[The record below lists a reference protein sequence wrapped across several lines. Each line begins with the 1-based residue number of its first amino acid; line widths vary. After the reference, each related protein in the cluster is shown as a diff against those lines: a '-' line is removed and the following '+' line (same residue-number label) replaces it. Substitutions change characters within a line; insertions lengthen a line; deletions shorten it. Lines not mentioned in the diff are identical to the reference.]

1 MKLTKNQKADELVLY
16 FETEPEDLAV
26 PAEAEKV
33 VRAAIAGTLQY
44 EQFGA
49 GAEVS
54 VTFCNDAYIQ
64 ELNREYRGKDAP
76 TDVLSFPIFDTDE
89 EDPIAE
95 ETVPLGDIVLNLD
108 RAETQ
113 GKELGH
119 SLLRE
124 LAFLTVH
131 STLHLLGY
139 DHERSPEED
148 EEMCAKQR
156 EVIAILE
163 NGECTL

>member
-1 MKLTKNQKADELVLY
+1 MTKEGTQKNLILY
-16 FETEPEDLAV
+16 FEKEPESVA
-26 PAEAEKV
+26 PPTEAESV
-33 VRAAIAGTLQY
+33 VRAAIDATLTY

-64 ELNREYRGKDAP
+64 ELNRQYRDKDTP

-89 EDPIAE
+89 EDAVVE
-95 ETVPLGDIVLNLD
+95 ETLPLGDIVLNLD
-108 RAETQ
+108 RAALQ
-113 GKELGH
+113 GAELGH

-139 DHERSPEED
+139 DHERSAEED
-148 EEMCAKQR
+148 EEMCRKQR
-156 EVIAILE
+156 NIMTTLE
-163 NGECTL
+163 NGELKL

>member
-1 MKLTKNQKADELVLY
+1 MKLKKPKNAGDLILY
-16 FETEPEDLAV
+16 FEKEPEDV
-26 PAEAEKV
+26 TPPAEAEAV
-33 VRAAIAGTLQY
+33 VRAAVAATLQY
-44 EQFGA
+44 EQFSQ

-54 VTFCNDAYIQ
+54 VTFCNDDYIR
-64 ELNREYRGKDAP
+64 ELNREYRDKDVP
-76 TDVLSFPIFDTDE
+76 TDVLSFPIFDADE
-89 EDPIAE
+89 EDPIDE
-95 ETVPLGDIVLNLD
+95 EILPLGDIVLNLD
-108 RAETQ
+108 RAALQ

-124 LAFLTVH
+124 VAFLTVH

-156 EVIAILE
+156 DVIAILE
-163 NGECTL
+163 NGELKL

>member
-1 MKLTKNQKADELVLY
+1 MKLKKSKNTGELILY
-16 FETEPEDLAV
+16 FEKEPESV
-26 PAEAEKV
+26 TPPAEAEAV
-33 VRAAIAGTLQY
+33 IRAAVAATLRY
-44 EQFGA
+44 EGFSH

-54 VTFCNDAYIQ
+54 VTFCNDAYIR
-64 ELNREYRGKDAP
+64 ELNREYRDKDAP

-89 EDPIAE
+89 EDPIDE
-95 ETVPLGDIVLNLD
+95 EILPLGDIVLNLD
-108 RAETQ
+108 RAALQ
-113 GKELGH
+113 GEELGH

-124 LAFLTVH
+124 MAFLTVH

-156 EVIAILE
+156 EIIAILE
-163 NGECTL
+163 NGELKL